1 MTYAAEHH
9 DYYFRL
15 ASILNRIVAECE
27 EFGARYQYSPRLMM
41 AASAFAA
48 IRICEARNSSDR
60 FQPFPP
66 VSPYPGS
73 TPQST
78 PGQSSPPRIPE
89 PAAVK
94 DTKRSGIQVMN
105 NSHLSANN
113 LQPLISGR

>member
-1 MTYAAEHH
+1 MTYAAEHRDH
-9 DYYFRL
+9 CIRI
-15 ASILNRIVAECE
+15 ASILNRIVTECE
-27 EFGARYQYSPRLMM
+27 DFGARYQYSPRLMM

-48 IRICEARNSSDR
+48 IRMCDALNPYDR

-78 PGQSSPPRIPE
+78 VGQSSPTRIPE

-94 DTKRSGIQVMN
+94 DSKSSNYSSHISN
-105 NSHLSANN
+105 NELPAYN
-113 LQPLISGR
+113 LQPFIS